1 MFWFN
6 GFFCD
11 IRSEENLTAV
21 AFHGTADCGLL
32 TVVISRPKPK
42 DRRCFRWRG
51 FCLSSVGEPD
61 DQRDFTL
68 TVACIFAVHD
78 FDVHDVWR
86 VAQTPASHF
95 CVKHS
100 VKHLGSKRPFSG
112 NFRSCR
118 GVVDLPVLSK
128 ESCGNLATGW
138 YTKEKGSLF
147 RLPPRAENETR
158 TRDPNLGKVVLY
170 QLSYFRKT
178 FFLPLLLRFCVP
190 FGWCKSTIK
199 ILFCKFFRKKIY
211 WTLPFVAHPPIL
223 LDKVM
228 RL

>member
-6 GFFCD
+6 GSFCD

-21 AFHGTADCGLL
+21 AFHGTADCSLL
-32 TVVISRPKPK
+32 TVVIFRPKPQ
-42 DRRCFRWRG
+42 DWRWFRWRG
-51 FCLSSVGEPD
+51 FWFVFGGWTGWPAGLHPD
-61 DQRDFTL
+61 CCVHLCGTRLWCSWCVTCCANISL
-68 TVACIFAVHD
+68 T
-78 FDVHDVWR
+78 
-86 VAQTPASHF
+86 F